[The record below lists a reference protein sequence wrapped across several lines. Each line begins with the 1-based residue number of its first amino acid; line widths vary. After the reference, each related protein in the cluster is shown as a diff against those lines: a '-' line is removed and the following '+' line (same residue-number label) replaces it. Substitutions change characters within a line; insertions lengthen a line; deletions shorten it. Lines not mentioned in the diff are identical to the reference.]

1 MCAQNDSQGK
11 SLTWFAP
18 RTVSYW
24 VDHAFFRNQLFPRGN
39 RGGVT
44 QYPLNLDFSPDVKTP
59 TYPHIPVF
67 YHTTQKPSNGI
78 GFLKTPWATILCKH
92 GIKAQGQIFVFKNI
106 RDTKFD
112 KIGYL
117 KGYSNIKNALLII
130 FSLFLPF
137 GEKKR
142 MVNLGQKGGNLPLS
156 QSLAVHSRA

>member
-1 MCAQNDSQGK
+1 MVVVENSIKTHVC
-11 SLTWFAP
+11 TEWFS
-18 RTVSYW
+18 RQVIHMICSKNCFLLSRSC
-24 VDHAFFRNQLFPRGN
+24 FFRNQLFPRGN

-92 GIKAQGQIFVFKNI
+92 GIKAQGQIFCFQNI
-106 RDTKFD
+106 RDIKFD

-137 GEKKR
+137 GEKY
-142 MVNLGQKGGNLPLS
+142 GW
-156 QSLAVHSRA
+156 